1 MVAVVQARDQARNA
15 ARARSGRTP
24 SELLGVWLMIVLT
37 LVTGIVDAVGYLA
50 LDRVFT
56 GNMTG
61 NIVILGMAVAG
72 ADELPILGPA
82 VALGTFTVGAFLAG
96 LALRRRPSGWSTAV
110 TIELLIGAV
119 LLAAVAVLLVV
130 TGPDRSEA
138 ASVVA
143 AAVTALVMGGQAAT
157 ARKIAVRDMTTVV
170 VTSTL
175 ASFAGESL
183 VGGGRGSVLNRRFA
197 AILIIFLGALLGAV
211 LLQVHPGVPTA
222 LAAASSAVVALIGHL
237 RLRPA

>member
-1 MVAVVQARDQARNA
+1 MTQARGA
-15 ARARSGRTP
+15 ARAGAASPP
-24 SELLGVWLMIVLT
+24 SERLGIWLMMLLT

-72 ADELPILGPA
+72 ADDLPILGPA
-82 VALGTFTVGAFLAG
+82 IALATFTVGAFLAG
-96 LALRRRPSGWSTAV
+96 LFLRRRPTGWSTAV
-110 TIELLIGAV
+110 TVELALGGVLLVGVAV
-119 LLAAVAVLLVV
+119 LLAVADPDRPQAVLIV
-130 TGPDRSEA
+130 
-138 ASVVA
+138 ASS
-143 AAVTALVMGGQAAT
+143 VTALVMGGQAAT
-157 ARKIAVRDMTTVV
+157 ARKIAVKDMTTVV

-183 VGGGRGSVLNRRFA
+183 VAGGRGAVLNRRFF
-197 AILIIFLGALLGAV
+197 AILVIFVGAV
-211 LLQVHPGVPTA
+211 LGAALLAVHPGVATA
-222 LAAASSAVVALIGHL
+222 VAAGCTLIVAAVGHR